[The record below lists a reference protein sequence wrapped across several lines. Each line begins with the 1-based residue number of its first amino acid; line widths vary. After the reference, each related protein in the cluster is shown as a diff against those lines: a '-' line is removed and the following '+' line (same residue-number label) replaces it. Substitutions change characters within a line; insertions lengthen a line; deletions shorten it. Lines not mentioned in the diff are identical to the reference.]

1 MAALKS
7 YRTPL
12 LLALLA
18 LVLLAG
24 SVWAFRH
31 HQREKQV
38 QQITDKGSEL
48 ADESLQRM
56 NALVEQIGKRAF
68 SPAQFL
74 SGQDEQRER
83 FEELRR
89 EIEKL
94 PPEQQDRVRK
104 EMGKKFLKQMDKMAA
119 DLLQKPKQEQDAIL
133 DGFIN
138 LMEFARKNPS
148 GNSAGRGGMMMGG
161 PGPGQGKSLS
171 ADERDRR
178 RREFLDN
185 TTPEERAHL
194 MGAMQLIE
202 QRRRDRGLPPMP
214 AR

>member
-1 MAALKS
+1 MAAFKK
-7 YRTPL
+7 YRVPL

-18 LVLLAG
+18 LLLLAG

-31 HQREKQV
+31 HQREKEA
-38 QQITDKGSEL
+38 QQISQKGGEL

-56 NALVEQIGKRAF
+56 NALVEQASKRAF

-74 SGQDEQRER
+74 SSQDDQRER
-83 FEELRR
+83 FDELRK

-104 EMGKKFLKQMDKMAA
+104 ELGKRFLKQMDKMAA
-119 DLLQKPKQEQDAIL
+119 DLLQKPKQDQDAII
-133 DGFIN
+133 DAFIN
-138 LMEFARKNPS
+138 LMEMARNNPR
-148 GNSAGRGGMMMGG
+148 GNGAGGGMMGG
-161 PGPGQGKSLS
+161 PGQGRSLS
-171 ADERDRR
+171 AEERDRR

-185 TTPEERAHL
+185 TTPQERAHFS
-194 MGAMQLIE
+194 GAMQLID
-202 QRRRDRGLPPMP
+202 QRRRERGLS